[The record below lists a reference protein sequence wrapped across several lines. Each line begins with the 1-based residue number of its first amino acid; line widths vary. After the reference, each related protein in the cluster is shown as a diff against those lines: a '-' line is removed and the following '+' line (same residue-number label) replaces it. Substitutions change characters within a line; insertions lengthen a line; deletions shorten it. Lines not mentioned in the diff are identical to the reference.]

1 MTLLELNQLFPE
13 QRQRALER
21 CCGSMRWNMLMAQ
34 RFPFQ
39 NKEELLAAAEEVW
52 FKLLPND
59 WLEAFTHH
67 PKIGD
72 LNSLRA
78 KFASTR
84 QWAEGEQASVS
95 TASEEVLR
103 ALAEGNAAY
112 ERKFGYIFIVCATGK
127 SAEEMLAILQ
137 ARLPNEHATE
147 LFLAAVEQSKIT
159 RIRLEK
165 LLGA

>member
-1 MTLLELNQLFPE
+1 MNLTELNQLSPD
-13 QRQRALER
+13 QRRRELER
-21 CCGSMRWNMLMAQ
+21 CCGSMRWNMLMGQ

-39 NKEELLAAAEEVW
+39 NKEELFAAAEEVW

-59 WLEAFTHH
+59 WLEAFAHH

-72 LNSLRA
+72 VDSLRA

-84 QWAEGEQASVS
+84 HWAEGEQAGVS

-103 ALAEGNAAY
+103 ALAEGNAQY
-112 ERKFGYIFIVCATGK
+112 ENKFGYIFIVCATGK
-127 SAEEMLAILQ
+127 NAEEMLAILQ
-137 ARLPNEHATE
+137 ARLPNDHVTE
-147 LFLAAVEQSKIT
+147 LQIAAGEQNKIT

-165 LLGA
+165 LLRE

>member
-1 MTLLELNQLFPE
+1 
-13 QRQRALER
+13 
-21 CCGSMRWNMLMAQ
+21 MAQ

-39 NKEELLAAAEEVW
+39 NQEELFAAAEEIW

-59 WLEAFTHH
+59 WLEAFAHH

-84 QWAEGEQASVS
+84 QWAEGEQARVS

-103 ALAEGNAAY
+103 ALAEGNAQY
-112 ERKFGYIFIVCATGK
+112 ENKFGYIFIVCATGK
-127 SAEEMLAILQ
+127 SAEEMLTILQ
-137 ARLPNEHATE
+137 SRLSNEHATE
-147 LFLAAVEQSKIT
+147 LYLAAVEQSKIT
-159 RIRLEK
+159 KIRLEK
-165 LLGA
+165 LLSA